1 MSDIIRIQML
11 GDFTIY
17 INEQAADHMVN
28 KSRKGL
34 ALMQYL
40 IVNRGQS
47 VSNIRL
53 LSMFWQEERITNPE
67 NALKTLISRMRGML
81 NQISDGL
88 GSCIVAD
95 RGAYHWECLPGMMID
110 LYELEDIFTR
120 LKRQREDD
128 AVRRALYQRM
138 MKLYNGSLLKH
149 SDINEWAFN
158 RATALHNQYVTSVYG
173 YVELLKTVED
183 NQEIITVCRRA
194 LETEPFDD
202 RIHIELMRALLNTNS
217 TTEAKAQFDEVLHLH
232 YHYLNVKPS
241 KELMEFYNQ
250 IIAASK
256 TIEFN
261 LDAICKELYESSLD
275 SGAFVCEYP
284 VFKEIYNLQIRNIE
298 RLGSTMFLGIV
309 MVSRL
314 NGQQMDNLK
323 QENIMNG
330 LTDILRLNLR
340 KGDVIAHFSSTM
352 IALLLPTVNYTTGD
366 NVMERLKLKFYQK
379 YPNSNVLFNYRIA
392 PLSKQMGAGE
402 TK

>member
-1 MSDIIRIQML
+1 MSDTIRIQML

-17 INEQAADHMVN
+17 INERKADHMIN

-53 LSMFWQEERITNPE
+53 LSMFWQDERITNPE

-95 RGAYHWECLPGMMID
+95 RGAYHWQCLPGMMID
-110 LYELEDIFTR
+110 LYELEDIFAQ
-120 LKRQREDD
+120 LKSQREDD
-128 AVRRALYQRM
+128 TVRRALYQRM
-138 MKLYNGSLLKH
+138 IKLYNGSLLKN
-149 SDINEWAFN
+149 SELNEWAFN
-158 RATALHNQYVTSVYG
+158 HATALHNQYVTSVYS
-173 YVELLKTVED
+173 YVELLKSAED

-194 LETEPFDD
+194 LEAEPFDD
-202 RIHIELMRALLNTNS
+202 RIHIELMRALLNTNC

-309 MVSRL
+309 MVSKL

-330 LTDILRLNLR
+330 LTDILRANLR

-352 IALLLPTVNYTTGD
+352 IVLLLPTVNYTTGD
-366 NVMERLKLKFYQK
+366 SVMERLKLKFYQK
-379 YPNSNVLFNYRIA
+379 YPTSNVLFNYRIA
-392 PLSKQMGAGE
+392 PLSKQI
-402 TK
+402 